1 MDSITKYFCKLELKY
16 FDNKMLQNITY
27 NKIHPFNSR
36 NEILRVIYE
45 IAGKSPVENLIMI
58 CMDSMNRINA
68 IYIAGIGNSFNVVAG
83 TKEMLSV
90 VLLSNAEKVI
100 VAHNHPGLY
109 DPLPTVGDQFQ
120 FRQFRDALMMFGIYN
135 FDSYIVSQIGFYD
148 MQEGEK
154 KDKSFSRKYHYKNK
168 KGKIVYGIK
177 NNYTTEFNTNADLS
191 FLNSIE
197 GENKDE

>member
-36 NEILRVIYE
+36 NEILKVIYE

-120 FRQFRDALMMFGIYN
+120 FRQFRDVLMMFGIYN

-177 NNYTTEFNTNADLS
+177 NNYTTESNTNADLS

-197 GENKDE
+197 GEDKDE